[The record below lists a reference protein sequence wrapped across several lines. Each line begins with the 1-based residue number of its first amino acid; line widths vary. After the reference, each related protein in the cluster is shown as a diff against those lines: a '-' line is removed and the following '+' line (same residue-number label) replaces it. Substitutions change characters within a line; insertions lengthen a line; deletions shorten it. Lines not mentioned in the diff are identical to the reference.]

1 MTRRVTAAQKH
12 TMMTKLLSSQAG
24 RSRIAATIQ
33 EPLRKLR
40 DYQAIGRKAFYI
52 DELPD
57 GTLPVYDMDV
67 DIPAYVV
74 SEEGDSVAAVVKSKR
89 MLVPL
94 FEIASYPKVPFTQ
107 VKERRFDIVRRI
119 KQKARDELFR
129 KEDRLIFQAMKT
141 AASLN
146 VNNATISI
154 TTANFTMDAI
164 ADAFARIERWGLRVD
179 KIFMNALRYPVI
191 RKAGRDY
198 VDFETQR
205 ELLRTGYMGALWG
218 AAIYMSPEVQGDT
231 IYLVT
236 EPEYFGVI
244 PIRID
249 LTVVPADD
257 PANRAFGWSI
267 FQNIG
272 IGIHNSDHGLQQIVI
287 SDATQVNLTD
297 TTRGATP
304 G

>member
-1 MTRRVTAAQKH
+1 MSRQVTAAQKH
-12 TMMTKLLSSQAG
+12 QLMTKLLSSQQG
-24 RSRIAATIQ
+24 RQKIAATIQ

-40 DYQAIGRKAFYI
+40 DYQAIGRKCFFV

-57 GTLPVYDMDV
+57 GTLPIYDMDI
-67 DIPAYVV
+67 DTPAYVV
-74 SEEGDSVAAVVKSKR
+74 SEEGDSVVQIVKSKR
-89 MLVPL
+89 MMVPL

-141 AASLN
+141 AAAAN
-146 VNNATISI
+146 VINTTISL
-154 TTANFTMDAI
+154 TTANFTIEAL

-179 KIFMNALRYPVI
+179 KLMMNALRYPVI

-218 AAIYMSPEVQGDT
+218 SAIYQSPEIPADT
-231 IYLVT
+231 IFLVT
-236 EPEYFGVI
+236 EPEYFGVM

-249 LTVVPADD
+249 LTVIPADD
-257 PANRAFGWSI
+257 PANRSFGWSI
-267 FQNIG
+267 FQQIG
-272 IGIHNSDHGLQQIVI
+272 VGIYNAEHGVQSIVI
-287 SDATQVNLTD
+287 SDATQINVTD
-297 TTRGATP
+297 TTRGTTA
-304 G
+304 